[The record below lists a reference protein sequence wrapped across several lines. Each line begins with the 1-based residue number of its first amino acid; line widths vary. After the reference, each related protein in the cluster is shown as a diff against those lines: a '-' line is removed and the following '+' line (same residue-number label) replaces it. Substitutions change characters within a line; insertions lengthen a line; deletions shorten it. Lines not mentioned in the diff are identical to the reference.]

1 MFSSKYSFPESL
13 VIRIGGSDST
23 IVRFPDLLAPTVGL
37 GTWRPI
43 KQQSTLN
50 HCKRPCHYV
59 SFISTAGAL
68 VVITV
73 SGVSPIHHPSIHHPV
88 HILLRSLS
96 TVIARCYLHLRWYF
110 CLLLSTIRGVDFDH
124 MFLRE
129 EISFLSTPVPTL
141 NVDCYLVVANNS
153 TFAPRSSAVSKQM
166 IKDIIHNQHICWWK
180 HYQRYNRP

>member
-1 MFSSKYSFPESL
+1 MRQWIRKYSWTPSWTVNL
-13 VIRIGGSDST
+13 KILLDIRVTVTFQRAFQPSGGLSYWKIGTRQVCMKWLLIIRHVNSVEQCRKVST
-23 IVRFPDLLAPTVGL
+23 V
-37 GTWRPI
+37 
-43 KQQSTLN
+43 
-50 HCKRPCHYV
+50 
-59 SFISTAGAL
+59 STA
-68 VVITV
+68 
-73 SGVSPIHHPSIHHPV
+73 SIV
-88 HILLRSLS
+88 S

-129 EISFLSTPVPTL
+129 EISFLSPPVPTL

-180 HYQRYNRP
+180 HYQRYNRPWR